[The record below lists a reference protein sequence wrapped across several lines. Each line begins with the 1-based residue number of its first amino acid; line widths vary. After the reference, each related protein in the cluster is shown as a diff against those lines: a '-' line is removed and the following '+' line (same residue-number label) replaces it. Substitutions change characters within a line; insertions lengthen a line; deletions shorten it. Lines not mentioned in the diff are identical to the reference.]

1 MRPQNVALTGAS
13 GTIGA
18 ATKKALEAQG
28 HRVLTLGREA
38 FHSADQLCHQL
49 HSHDASA
56 VVSCMASRTGTKA
69 DAWRVDHQAQ
79 SMLLKA
85 CAEAGVRQFVLLSA
99 ICVQRPRLHFQHAK
113 LAFEHELMASPLDWS
128 IVRPTAFF
136 KSLSGQLSRVQR
148 GKPFLV
154 FGDGT
159 LTACKPIADDDLAA
173 FLVGCLN
180 QPERSRKILPVGGPG
195 EALTPR
201 DQAALLAQILG
212 RPVRIRQVPP
222 GLLLWISR
230 ALHVL
235 GKVFPGLEAKAE
247 YARIG
252 HYYATESMLLWNAET
267 KSYDAD
273 TTPSHGVATLEDHYR
288 AVLRQSGL
296 TLRNKR

>member
-38 FHSADQLCHQL
+38 LHSADQLCHQL
-49 HSHDASA
+49 RSHDATA

-85 CAEAGVRQFVLLSA
+85 CVEAGVRQFVLLSA

-159 LTACKPIADDDLAA
+159 LTACKPIADDDLAE

-180 QPERSRKILPVGGPG
+180 QPERSRKILPIGGPG

-222 GLLLWISR
+222 GLLLWVSR

-235 GKVFPGLEAKAE
+235 SKAFPGLEAKAE

-267 KSYDAD
+267 KSYDANA
-273 TTPSHGVATLEDHYR
+273 TPSHGVATLEEHYR

-296 TLRNKR
+296 TLRNNR